1 MKPSHLLL
9 PVVLGAALWV
19 IVLRAATHPGALR
32 DLSILL
38 LAFLIFGVFAGVGI
52 RDERRSARRWDR

>member
-1 MKPSHLLL
+1 MRPSHFLANLLL
-9 PVVLGAALWV
+9 GITMWVV
-19 IVLRAATHPGALR
+19 ILRVATHPGALR